1 MRFGFGF
8 RSTNSSSGGSSS
20 GGGSHGGINGGGHLS
35 RGRSSKKLTDD
46 RPFPPQLEEHPY
58 FNYFPTTQQN
68 YYTRYLPR
76 APPAYQLPPPP
87 PAPPTNQ
94 RDRGGG
100 GGGQG
105 PNQQQQNYHIRQR
118 HGSFSETQHRIS
130 SSANSQNFHF
140 RSRSS
145 SGRFRH
151 MKTPNDYFGG
161 SSGGNNYP
169 ASFSR
174 EKPHQHLS
182 SKSNDQLADHVNNN
196 NNNNHNNSEPIYSE
210 PFPPDQ
216 NELNSSG
223 SGQSPLLVS
232 NGSKNHHHQSMG
244 IKFFPDPHDPVQ
256 ISNHIYEYLVSKR
269 VAEERRSQDNLINA
283 KRRGS
288 LSSSPSD
295 GSSTNNSKQPDFS
308 SGMISKN

>member
-1 MRFGFGF
+1 
-8 RSTNSSSGGSSS
+8 
-20 GGGSHGGINGGGHLS
+20 
-35 RGRSSKKLTDD
+35 
-46 RPFPPQLEEHPY
+46 
-58 FNYFPTTQQN
+58 
-68 YYTRYLPR
+68 
-76 APPAYQLPPPP
+76 
-87 PAPPTNQ
+87 
-94 RDRGGG
+94 
-100 GGGQG
+100 
-105 PNQQQQNYHIRQR
+105 
-118 HGSFSETQHRIS
+118 
-130 SSANSQNFHF
+130 
-140 RSRSS
+140 
-145 SGRFRH
+145 

-161 SSGGNNYP
+161 SSSGNNYP

-174 EKPHQHLS
+174 EKPSHQHLS

-232 NGSKNHHHQSMG
+232 NGSKNHHG

-308 SGMISKN
+308 SGKRIFFFVLIYLSVGIFFSSLKKKNSCEIAICILCTLLEGDA